1 MSTPSSP
8 QFCTHCGAV
17 LQPAM
22 KFCPA
27 CGHPQLGY
35 TGAARTDVL
44 VPDHLLKQR
53 YRIRRI
59 LGQGGMAAVYQA
71 EDLLFNQAPRAVKEM
86 SQSGLSSQD
95 LQEAVVAFKQE
106 AMLLAGLLHPNLPHI
121 YDHFEEERRQYLV
134 MDFIE
139 GETLEAR
146 LQKASLGKV
155 PMGGVLAIGLQ
166 LCSVLGYL
174 HTRQPP
180 IIFRDLKPANVMLT
194 AEGHLYLIDFGIARL
209 FKPGQAKDTV
219 LLGSPGY
226 AAPEQ
231 YGKAQTTASADMY
244 SLGATLHHLLSG
256 RDPAQNPFHFPPLE
270 LGQQAPAMALAA
282 LVRQMVEM
290 DKNKRPATM
299 LMVKQEL
306 QRIAGLQVAA
316 SGPLAPATPSNSLT
330 SLPAVTYQSSLAG
343 TPSSLQ
349 RTKEQWIKEGLDH
362 YGAGRTAEAL
372 SAYEQALQLDPS
384 YAVAWN
390 NKGNAL
396 RTLKR
401 SAEALAAYERALQL
415 DPKNAVA
422 WNNKGHMLYDL
433 KRLAEALAAY
443 EQALQLD
450 PYYAVAWCN
459 KAAAFNTLKSTAEAL
474 AACERAIKLDPYYA
488 LTWKHKGDALTDLK
502 RYGKALAAYERAVQL
517 DPTYTVAW
525 NNTGAALIDLK
536 RYHEALS
543 ACERALQLAPQ
554 YALAWRNKGDAYQGL
569 KRYGEALAA
578 YERALQLDPAAAL
591 TWSNKGATLASLKH
605 YKDALAACERAL
617 QLDPT
622 ASLAWKNKGDVLREL
637 KRTAEAEQAYQK
649 ARELGWQG

>member
-1 MSTPSSP
+1 MSTLSSP
-8 QFCTHCGAV
+8 QFCAHCGAAFQ
-17 LQPAM
+17 LPAQ
-22 KFCPA
+22 FCPA

-35 TGAARTDVL
+35 TGAARTGVL
-44 VPDHLLKQR
+44 AADHLLKQR
-53 YRIRRI
+53 YRIRRV
-59 LGQGGMAAVYQA
+59 LGQGGMAAVYET
-71 EDLLFNQAPRAVKEM
+71 EDMLFNQAPRAVKEM
-86 SQSGLSSQD
+86 SQSGLSPQD
-95 LQEAVVAFKQE
+95 LQEAMAAFKQE
-106 AMLLAGLLHPNLPHI
+106 AMLLAGLTHPNLPRI
-121 YDHFEEERRQYLV
+121 YDHFEENTRWYLV

-146 LQKASLGKV
+146 LQKASGGKLPIEEVV
-155 PMGGVLAIGLQ
+155 PIGIQ
-166 LCSVLGYL
+166 LCNVLGYL
-174 HTRQPP
+174 HARQPP
-180 IIFRDLKPANVMLT
+180 IIFRDVKPANVMLT

-231 YGKAQTTASADMY
+231 YGQAQTAASADIY
-244 SLGATLHHLLSG
+244 SLGATLHQMLSG
-256 RDPAQNPFHFPPLE
+256 RDPNQNPFQFPPLD
-270 LGQQAPAMALAA
+270 LVPQGSAMAFAA

-290 DKNKRPATM
+290 DRNKRPATM

-306 QRIAGLQVAA
+306 QRIAGLQVTA
-316 SGPLAPATPSNSLT
+316 SGPLPAATPSTSLT
-330 SLPAVTYQSSLAG
+330 SLPAITRQPSLG
-343 TPSSLQ
+343 GIPSSLQ
-349 RTKEQWIKEGLDH
+349 RTKEQWIKVGLDH
-362 YGAGRTAEAL
+362 YEAGRTAEAL

-422 WNNKGHMLYDL
+422 WNNKGHMLYDQ

-459 KAAAFNTLKSTAEAL
+459 KAAAFNALKSTDEAL
-474 AACERAIKLDPYYA
+474 AACERAIKLDPNFA

-502 RYGKALAAYERAVQL
+502 RYGKALAAFERAVQL
-517 DPTYTVAW
+517 DPSYAVAW
-525 NNTGAALIDLK
+525 NNTGATLINLK
-536 RYHEALS
+536 RYGEALA
-543 ACERALQLAPQ
+543 ACERALQLDPQ
-554 YALAWRNKGDAYQGL
+554 YAIAWRNKGDAYQGL

-578 YERALQLDPAAAL
+578 DERALQLNPTAAL
-591 TWSNKGATLASLKH
+591 AWSNKGATLVSLKQ

-617 QLDPT
+617 QLDP
-622 ASLAWKNKGDVLREL
+622 AAAPAWKTKGDALRGL
-637 KRTAEAEQAYQK
+637 KRVAEAEQAYQK
-649 ARELGWQG
+649 ALELGWQG